1 MYVDYN
7 EAYRK
12 YVSRYRHAERQTYG
26 GDTVLYYAVA
36 RRVARSLPAPMD
48 TSEFAG
54 FMVGTLSNVV
64 RCTYYTC
71 PELLTYQEFC
81 KIYLDEIFISKRE
94 AKIFAKILD
103 T

>member
-12 YVSRYRHAERQTYG
+12 YVSKYRRAEKTHD

-36 RRVARSLPAPMD
+36 KD
-48 TSEFAG
+48 TGEYEG
-54 FMVGTLSNVV
+54 FLASVFPRPHVV
-64 RCTYYTC
+64 RCTYCTC

-81 KIYLDEIFISKRE
+81 KLYLEKIFISKRE
-94 AKIFAKILD
+94 AKIFTKSLDILK
-103 T
+103 